1 MRDPQRS
8 NKATSPFNNYKPS
21 LDTLEDRSLPGNSM
35 LGLTGLSIPFV
46 ALAQKAIAAAPKAST
61 PASKTTPKASATSLS
76 TLSITASSVQAAFSG
91 GKQSIL
97 SSSTSSASSEIQTS
111 LSSNTGTSKADT
123 RESWESILNR
133 MVASLSTGNATS
145 NSADSPSVQ
154 KSTNSFAIEAA
165 SATSGTLPTNGGTTT
180 TTGSTGTTTPKP
192 PVYDADTLERLYE
205 FAQAGSVGYLEGF
218 ATAPVQLS
226 ATQQAAAT
234 ALKAQFPNLLFQ
246 TNTEFGTP
254 TSIIN
259 GTGTLTGPKSG
270 DPVTL
275 ARNYLTQLAPF
286 LGVQPSDLNGLS
298 LSNSYGE
305 TAGTSG
311 AKINYVYLQSTV
323 SGIPVYG
330 ATTSVVLKGDG
341 SIGLVNNGMIPNLQ
355 ASINTTTPT
364 ITAIAAAQA
373 VAQNLG
379 LNVSTPIV
387 QRTAPTGAQKK
398 GTVSD
403 GGFASE
409 DIKTELAFVPV
420 GSGATRLAWHVT
432 TTLKNDYMFDFYV
445 DATSG
450 NVLLRNSM
458 VHFDSYRVL
467 PVTAKA
473 PDQGT
478 ISVVTNPADPVASP
492 WGWHDTNGKAGAEY
506 TITSGN
512 NVNARA
518 RRDSTAPGSLGYL
531 YPSGGKTNTYNFTAN
546 FKNDPITY
554 QAAAATQLFY
564 AVNTWHDVSY
574 RYGFTEVAGNAQQ
587 NNYGRGNLA
596 TGANDAVQAFA
607 QDEAD
612 RAAPDTGRDNAFM
625 VTPPDGTKPSVHMF
639 VWDLTGPNRDGDFDN
654 EIVFHELG
662 HAIVTRLVN
671 GGGPFG
677 SILSGPQ
684 AGALNEGG
692 ADFNGLFFTTGSA
705 QSGNFNKATPSGTY
719 VLGMSPSGQG
729 IRRFPYS
736 ANKDINPLTYN
747 DFDPS
752 QVDVQFPPNPGAGDP
767 GQGPVDESHNGG
779 EIWTNTLWE
788 MTSNLVDKY
797 GFSSNIATGTAGNN
811 RAYQLYITGL
821 KMTPAFPSML
831 DARNAIIAA
840 DNMLYGGADLPEIWS
855 AFADRGMGVNAFAG
869 TFDLGADN
877 PGWQSDGI
885 IEDFTVPDGLVVT
898 PPAPPSGG
906 DGSNDALYEPN
917 ETSNVAFNLGSLSG
931 VNTITDLQVKT
942 VAAGKPGD
950 RDWFK
955 FTPTKAGTLT
965 INAEVSADAGDLDL
979 KVYRSTNG
987 SATNLTEVGIG
998 QGTHRVA
1005 GSSET
1010 VTIAVGAGLTYFF
1023 VVQGFNGGKG
1033 NYNLNITAPA

>member
-1 MRDPQRS
+1 MREPQRS
-8 NKATSPFNNYKPS
+8 NKATTPFNNYKPS

-46 ALAQKAIAAAPKAST
+46 AIAQKAIAAAPKAGT
-61 PASKTTPKASATSLS
+61 PASKTTTKSNATPLN
-76 TLSITASSVQAAFSG
+76 LSITASSVMAAFSG
-91 GKQSIL
+91 GKQTIQSNVA
-97 SSSTSSASSEIQTS
+97 SSASIEIQTN

-133 MVASLSTGNATS
+133 MVASLATGSTAS
-145 NSADSPSVQ
+145 NSSDSPTVQ
-154 KSTNSFAIEAA
+154 KSSNSFAIESA
-165 SATSGTLPTNGGTTT
+165 SASSGSVLNNGTN
-180 TTGSTGTTTPKP
+180 TTGTVTPKTP
-192 PVYDADTLERLYE
+192 TYDAQTLQRLYD
-205 FAQAGSVGYLEGF
+205 FAQAGTVGYLQGF

-226 ATQQAAAT
+226 ATQQAAAN
-234 ALKAQFPNLLFQ
+234 ALKTQFPQLLFQ

-254 TSIIN
+254 TSIMN
-259 GTGTLTGPKSG
+259 AAGTLTGPQTG
-270 DPVTL
+270 DPVSL

-286 LGVQPSDLNGLS
+286 LGVQPSDLNS
-298 LSNSYGE
+298 LALTNSYGE

-311 AKINYVYLQSTV
+311 SKINYVYMQSTI

-355 ASINTTTPT
+355 ASVNTTTPT
-364 ITAIAAAQA
+364 ISAAAAAQA

-379 LNVSTPIV
+379 LPVSTPIV
-387 QRTAPTGAQKK
+387 QRIAPTGPQKK

-403 GGFASE
+403 GGFASQ
-409 DIKTELAFVPV
+409 DINTELALVPV
-420 GSGATRLAWHVT
+420 GAGTTRLAWHVT

-445 DATSG
+445 DATNG

-518 RRDSTAPGSLGYL
+518 RRDSTAGSLGYFI
-531 YPSGGKTNTYNFTAN
+531 PNGGKTNTYNFSAN
-546 FKNDPITY
+546 FKNDPVTY

-596 TGANDAVQAFA
+596 TGSNDAVQAYA

-639 VWDLTGPNRDGDFDN
+639 VWDLTGPNRDGDFDS

-662 HAIVTRLVN
+662 HGINHRLIN
-671 GGGPFG
+671 GGGSFG
-677 SILSGPQ
+677 SIVSGPQ
-684 AGALNEGG
+684 AGALDEGS
-692 ADFNGLFFTTGSA
+692 ADFNGLFFTTGQA
-705 QSGNFNKATPSGTY
+705 QASNFNKATPSGTY
-719 VLGMSPSGQG
+719 VLGMNPTGQG
-729 IRRFPYS
+729 IRRLPYS
-736 ANKDINPLTYN
+736 TDKDINPLTYN

-767 GQGPVDESHNGG
+767 RQAPVDESHNGG

-788 MTSNLVDKY
+788 MTSNLVNKY
-797 GFSSNIATGTAGNN
+797 GFSTNLATGTAGNN

-855 AFADRGMGVNAFAG
+855 AFADRGMGVHAFAG
-869 TFDLGADN
+869 TFDLAADN

-898 PPAPPSGG
+898 PPTPPTGG
-906 DGSNDALYEPN
+906 DGSNDSLYEPN
-917 ETSNVAFNLGSLSG
+917 ETSNVAFNLGALTG

-942 VAAGKPGD
+942 VAAGKAGD

-1033 NYNLNITAPA
+1033 NYNLNITAPS